1 MTPLIS
7 VLLPTRKRVSILRDS
22 LKSLLDKAT
31 DTSRIELLIAHDE
44 DDQESRDFF
53 NSTSWVDFVE
63 SYGCGWHV
71 TESVRHGYRDL
82 HLYLNDLAA
91 RAQGKW
97 IFFWTDDTLMET
109 QGWDDHVKANEDYVG
124 LLHIAT
130 SNAPIFC
137 SVVPLFHR
145 QWIDMFGCVSP
156 INHAD
161 SWISDIAK
169 DAGARKVIPVSI
181 FHDRFENSGRNQDE
195 TWQDKKNSPDSNRD
209 YWTKESGLKRIE
221 WAKRLR
227 EYRESLE

>member
-7 VLLPTRKRVSILRDS
+7 ILMPTRKRVELARAS
-22 LKSLLDKAT
+22 LASLLDKAT
-31 DTSRIELLIAHDE
+31 DPSCMEILIAYDD
-44 DDQESRDFF
+44 DDQHSHDFF
-53 NSTSWVDFVE
+53 TGSDWEGFISG
-63 SYGCGWHV
+63 YGCSA
-71 TESVRHGYRDL
+71 TATRSPRYGYRDL
-82 HLYLNDLAA
+82 HKYLNDLAA
-91 RAQGKW
+91 QAQGKW

-109 QGWDDHVKANEDYVG
+109 QGWDDHVRANEDFVG

-169 DAGARKVIPVSI
+169 DAGARRVIPVSI

-209 YWTKESGLKRIE
+209 YWTRESGLMRIE
-221 WAKRLR
+221 WAQRLR
-227 EYRESLE
+227 EYRATLE